1 MRQGALEVAAPRGA
15 GAAGPG
21 GARIGPN
28 SVLQLVPVLDAQL
41 GPLAR
46 QRLLTSAGLRELPP
60 DEGLMPEEPAA
71 ALHQELRR
79 QYPAEAA
86 ELAREAGERTGD
98 YILAHRIPPIARRV
112 IRKMPA
118 WLAAPILASSI
129 EKHAWTFA
137 GSGRFRV
144 VSRQPLVFELVDNPV
159 VRGEHADRPLCDWHA
174 AVLQRLFNVL
184 VDKHMKCVETQC
196 CATGAESCRFTLT

>member
-15 GAAGPG
+15 GEAGAG

-46 QRLLTSAGLRELPP
+46 QRLLASAGLKELPS
-60 DEGLMPEEPAA
+60 DEGLMPEGPAA
-71 ALHQELRR
+71 LLHQELRR
-79 QYPAEAA
+79 QYAA
-86 ELAREAGERTGD
+86 DAGELAREAGERTGD
-98 YILAHRIPPIARRV
+98 YIIAHRIPTVARRV

-118 WLAAPILASSI
+118 WLGAPLLASAI

-137 GSGRFRV
+137 GSGTFRV
-144 VSRQPLVFELVDNPV
+144 VSRQPLVFELIDNPV
-159 VRGEHADRPLCDWHA
+159 VRGEHADHPLCDWHA
-174 AVLQRLFNVL
+174 AVFQRLFNVL
-184 VDKHMKCVETQC
+184 VDRHMKCVETRC
-196 CATGAESCRFTLT
+196 CAMGAESCRFELT

>member
-15 GAAGPG
+15 GNAGAG

-46 QRLLTSAGLRELPP
+46 HRLLASAGLRELPP
-60 DEGLMPEEPAA
+60 DDGLMPEEPAA
-71 ALHQELRR
+71 ALHQALRR
-79 QYPAEAA
+79 QYPAQAA

-98 YILAHRIPPIARRV
+98 YILAHRIPPIARQV
-112 IRKMPA
+112 IRKMPS

-174 AVLQRLFNVL
+174 AVFQRLFNVL

>member
-1 MRQGALEVAAPRGA
+1 MRQSAPEMPAPRSAGEAAA
-15 GAAGPG
+15 GA
-21 GARIGPN
+21 ARIGPN

-46 QRLLTSAGLRELPP
+46 QSLLASAGLDELPA
-60 DEGLMPEEPAA
+60 DDDLMPEGPAA
-71 ALHQELRR
+71 LLHQELRR
-79 QYPAEAA
+79 QYPARAG

-98 YILAHRIPPIARRV
+98 YILAHRIPTIARQV

-118 WLAAPILASSI
+118 WLAAPILASAI

-137 GSGRFRV
+137 GSGTFRV
-144 VSRQPLVFELVDNPV
+144 VSRQPVVFELADNPV
-159 VRGEHADRPLCDWHA
+159 VRGERADRPLCDWHA
-174 AVLQRLFNVL
+174 AVFQRLFNIL
-184 VDKHMKCVETQC
+184 VDQHMKCVETQC